1 MSGSATTHS
10 QKPVSTSGGPS
21 PARPPDVD
29 TGFWLWV
36 VALPLMAAGFVV
48 DLVTGAQRMG
58 GLMLAVNV
66 VFLVVLVSVVA
77 TFLVL
82 MRQGYR
88 WARTSL
94 TGGAIATVVFSVSEL
109 FTVDRPEVAALIYA
123 ATVIVGSVLVC
134 GGVFLLHRK
143 DAHDFFTR

>member
-1 MSGSATTHS
+1 M
-10 QKPVSTSGGPS
+10 STSGGPS

>member
-1 MSGSATTHS
+1 MTE
-10 QKPVSTSGGPS
+10 PN

-36 VALPLMAAGFVV
+36 AALPLMTAGFVV
-48 DLVTGAQRMG
+48 DLLWGDQRVG
-58 GLMLAVNV
+58 GVMLAIAL
-66 VFLVVLVSVVA
+66 VFLAVLVSVVA

-82 MRQGYR
+82 LRHGYR
-88 WARTSL
+88 WTRTCL

-109 FTVDRPEVAALIYA
+109 FTVERPEAAALAYA
-123 ATVIVGSVLVC
+123 AVVIVGSVLVC

>member
-1 MSGSATTHS
+1 MTEPT
-10 QKPVSTSGGPS
+10 PT
-21 PARPPDVD
+21 RPPDVD

-36 VALPLMAAGFVV
+36 SALPLMTAGFIV
-48 DLVTGAQRMG
+48 DLVSGEQRVS
-58 GLMLAVNV
+58 GLMLAIAL
-66 VFLVVLVSVVA
+66 VFLAVLVSVVA

-82 MRQGYR
+82 LRHGYR
-88 WARTSL
+88 WTRTCL

-123 ATVIVGSVLVC
+123 AVVIVGSVLVC